1 MFNGQLLGVIATT
14 ALELGIDIG
23 SLDAVITVGFPYTLP
38 GLRQQA
44 GRAGR
49 RNKDSLAML
58 ICDPFPLDQH
68 YARNPDLIFSSP
80 FQQLNLDLDNPIVLE
95 SHIQCAAD
103 EIPVHPVEDAK
114 YFTNGD
120 EDKLRQICMSRL
132 IGDDDGFYHCHPRYK
147 PSPAR
152 AVPIR
157 NTEDEHY
164 SIIDVTGGKNEVV
177 EEIETSRAIF
187 TTYEGAVFMHM
198 GRTFLV
204 REVNHDRRIAKI
216 EKASIEWR
224 TQQRDYTYE
233 TPLYSPKVRTAYYAL
248 SVCRNIDPV
257 EALSIRE
264 VQGGATTASYGTI
277 QRKAVY
283 PRLARSLNQCTNAC
297 LDSHLGRFW
306 LLQDR

>member
-1 MFNGQLLGVIATT
+1 MTDPRSQQDRRKIEQEMFNGQLLGVIATT

-103 EIPVHPVEDAK
+103 EIPVHPVEDAN

-164 SIIDVTGGKNEVV
+164 SIIDVTGGKNEIV

-233 TPLYSPKVRTAYYAL
+233 ELIFPR
-248 SVCRNIDPV
+248 
-257 EALSIRE
+257 
-264 VQGGATTASYGTI
+264 QI
-277 QRKAVY
+277 QNRY
-283 PRLARSLNQCTNAC
+283 
-297 LDSHLGRFW
+297 
-306 LLQDR
+306 

>member
-164 SIIDVTGGKNEVV
+164 SIIDITGGKNEVV

-224 TQQRDYTYE
+224 TQQRDYTYDE
-233 TPLYSPKVRTAYYAL
+233 LLSSPKVRIATE
-248 SVCRNIDPV
+248 SSSR
-257 EALSIRE
+257 
-264 VQGGATTASYGTI
+264 VQEHRSSRGA
-277 QRKAVY
+277 
-283 PRLARSLNQCTNAC
+283 
-297 LDSHLGRFW
+297 LDSRSPGRRN
-306 LLQDR
+306 DRVLRHNSA

>member
-1 MFNGQLLGVIATT
+1 MADARSVQDRRKIEQEMFNGQLLGVIATT

-120 EDKLRQICMSRL
+120 GDKLRQICMSRL

-233 TPLYSPKVRTAYYAL
+233 ELFSSPASEPPLSSFRHAGTLIQLRHSRFAKSREAQRPHPTARF
-248 SVCRNIDPV
+248 SVNWFLTSSR
-257 EALSIRE
+257 
-264 VQGGATTASYGTI
+264 VQPE
-277 QRKAVY
+277 QE
-283 PRLARSLNQCTNAC
+283 
-297 LDSHLGRFW
+297 H
-306 LLQDR
+306 